1 MSIEDLGNVVGETN
15 MADPRFE
22 FDRATQIFREQSP
35 DGSAVYST
43 KVHPGWDIMGNANG
57 GYLLALVGLALSDA
71 TGRPDC
77 ITISSHYLAPCPAGD
92 ARIVVTPVRSGRRFA
107 TATASLFL
115 LTDTGEKE
123 IIRVLATLGDLAHD
137 PGGPSAMGEHT
148 QFPPRG
154 LLPFSE
160 CLGMTESAVDNFA
173 YIHGR
178 LGTRIH
184 PGDVHFREGI
194 KSGQALIRG
203 WFAFNDDRPIDTR
216 ALLLASDA
224 FPPSVFHLDL
234 PTAWVPTVELTV
246 HTRAIPAPGPV
257 ACIFSTRFVQNGL
270 LEEDGE
276 MWDSQGVLVAQ
287 SRQLALAPRQ

>member
-1 MSIEDLGNVVGETN
+1 MSIEDLGNVVGDAD

-22 FDRATQIFREQSP
+22 FDRATQIFREQSL
-35 DGSAVYST
+35 DSSVAYST

-57 GYLLALVGLALSDA
+57 GYLLALVGHALSDA
-71 TGRPDC
+71 TGRTDC
-77 ITISSHYLAPCPAGD
+77 ITVTAHYLAPCPAGD

-123 IIRVLATLGDLAHD
+123 IIRVLATLGDLAND
-137 PGGPSAMGEHT
+137 PGGPSHMDEHPT
-148 QFPPRG
+148 FPPRG
-154 LLPFSE
+154 LLPFSQ
-160 CLGMTESAVDNFA
+160 CVGMNESASSNFA

-178 LGTRIH
+178 LGTRAN
-184 PGDVHFREGI
+184 PGDIHFRDGA

-203 WFAFNDDRPIDTR
+203 WFAFNDQRPIDTR

-224 FPPSVFHLDL
+224 FPPSVFNLDL
-234 PTAWVPTVELTV
+234 PTAWVPTIEMTV

-276 MWDSQGVLVAQ
+276 MWDSNGVLVAQ

>member
-1 MSIEDLGNVVGETN
+1 MSIGDLGNVVGEADMT
-15 MADPRFE
+15 DPRFE
-22 FDRATQIFREQSP
+22 FDRATQIFRKESQDS
-35 DGSAVYST
+35 SVAYST

-57 GYLLALVGLALSDA
+57 GYLLALVGHALSDA

-77 ITISSHYLAPCPAGD
+77 VTITAHYLAPCPAGD

-148 QFPPRG
+148 EFPPRG

-160 CLGMTESAVDNFA
+160 CLGMAESAVDNFA

-184 PGDVHFREGI
+184 PGDVHFREGV

-203 WFAFNDDRPIDTR
+203 WFAFNDERPIDTR

-224 FPPSVFHLDL
+224 FPPSVFNLEL

-246 HTRAIPAPGPV
+246 HTRAIPALGPV

-276 MWDSQGVLVAQ
+276 MWDSRGVLVAQ

>member
-1 MSIEDLGNVVGETN
+1 MSIEDLGNDVGKLNVAE
-15 MADPRFE
+15 PRYE
-22 FDRATQIFREQSP
+22 FDRATQIFRQQSP
-35 DGSAVYST
+35 NGSVAYTT

-57 GYLLALVGLALSDA
+57 GYLLALVGHALSDA

-77 ITISSHYLAPCPAGD
+77 ITINSHYLAPCPAGD

-115 LTDTGEKE
+115 FTDTGEKE

-137 PGGPSAMGEHT
+137 PGGPSHMDEHAT
-148 QFPPRG
+148 FPPKG
-154 LLPFSE
+154 LLPFDE
-160 CLGMTESAVDNFA
+160 CVGMSDSLETTFA

-178 LGTRIH
+178 LGTRANA
-184 PGDVHFREGI
+184 GDVGFRNGA
-194 KSGQALIRG
+194 KSGQAMIRG
-203 WFAFNDDRPIDTR
+203 WFAFNDNRPIDTR

-224 FPPSVFHLDL
+224 FPPSVFNIDL
-234 PTAWVPTVELTV
+234 PVAWVPTVELTV

-276 MWDSQGVLVAQ
+276 MWDSRGVLVAQ

>member
-22 FDRATQIFREQSP
+22 FDRATQIFREQSA

-57 GYLLALVGLALSDA
+57 GYLLALVGHALSDA

-123 IIRVLATLGDLAHD
+123 IIRVLATLGDLAND
-137 PGGPSAMGEHT
+137 PGGPSHMGEHT
-148 QFPPRG
+148 EFPPRG

-184 PGDVHFREGI
+184 PGDVHFRQGI

-224 FPPSVFHLDL
+224 FPPSVFNLDL

-276 MWDSQGVLVAQ
+276 MWDSRGVLVAQ

>member
-1 MSIEDLGNVVGETN
+1 M
-15 MADPRFE
+15 FE
-22 FDRATQIFREQSP
+22 FDVATAVCRESSANL
-35 DGSAVYST
+35 DGSLIYSAKVY
-43 KVHPGWDIMGNANG
+43 PGWDIMGNANG
-57 GYLLALVGLALSDA
+57 GYLLALVGHALSDA

-77 ITISSHYLAPCPAGD
+77 ITISAHYLAPCPAGV

-107 TATASLFL
+107 TATASLFV
-115 LTDTGEKE
+115 TSEKGEKE
-123 IIRVLATLGDLAHD
+123 IIRVLATTGDLAND
-137 PGGPSAMGEHT
+137 PGGPSHMDGHAA
-148 QFPPRG
+148 FPPQG
-154 LLPFSE
+154 LLPFDE
-160 CLGMTESAVDNFA
+160 CVGMSDSLESTFA

-178 LGTRIH
+178 LGTRANAE
-184 PGDVHFREGI
+184 DVGFRIGQ

-224 FPPSVFHLDL
+224 FPPSVFNIEL
-234 PTAWVPTVELTV
+234 PVAWVPTVELTV

-257 ACIFSTRFVQNGL
+257 ACVFSTRFVQNGL

-276 MWDSQGVLVAQ
+276 MWDSNGVLVAQ

>member
-1 MSIEDLGNVVGETN
+1 MSIGDPGNDQSGLIH
-15 MADPRFE
+15 E
-22 FDRATQIFREQSP
+22 FDRATEIRRATLVAA
-35 DGSAVYST
+35 DGSMNYLT

-57 GYLLALVGLALSDA
+57 GYLLALVGRALVDA

-77 ITISSHYLAPCPAGD
+77 VTITAHYLAPCPAGE
-92 ARIVVTPVRSGRRFA
+92 ARIAVQLVRAGRRFA

-115 LTDTGEKE
+115 ITQSGEKE
-123 IIRVLATLGDLAHD
+123 IVRVLATLGDLATD
-137 PGGPSAMGEHT
+137 PGGPSHMDERT
-148 QFPPRG
+148 TFPPAG

-160 CLGMTESAVDNFA
+160 CRSMAGTEANNFA

-178 LGTRIH
+178 LATRAQ
-184 PGDVHFREGI
+184 PGDADFRSAN
-194 KSGQALIRG
+194 KSGQAVMRG
-203 WFAFNDDRPIDTR
+203 WFAFKDERPIDTR

-224 FPPSVFHLDL
+224 FPPAVFNLDV
-234 PTAWVPTVELTV
+234 PVGWVPTVELTV

-257 ACIFSTRFVQNGL
+257 ACVFTTRYLQNGL

-276 MWDSQGVLVAQ
+276 MWDSRGVLVAQ